1 MRGWWG
7 EYVSPNGSDGFNDYV
22 VFYLIVLIT
31 LTIVPVMIGWWL
43 VVLRHLNRRSE
54 AGIRTGPSRW
64 HVLRYGPMA
73 PLVSA
78 AVFFGGLPS
87 WSVFPTSDPILS
99 SVGLPL
105 MVMTVSGF
113 TAFVISTVL
122 WVATSALERSIAD
135 SK

>member
-1 MRGWWG
+1 VG
-7 EYVSPNGSDGFNDYV
+7 PNGSDGFNDDV

-31 LTIVPVMIGWWL
+31 LAIVPVVIGWWL

-54 AGIRTGPSRW
+54 AGIRTATSRW

-73 PLVSA
+73 PLISA
-78 AVFFGGLPS
+78 AVFLGGLPS
-87 WSVFPTSDPILS
+87 WSFSPTPDPILS

-113 TAFVISTVL
+113 TAFMISTAL
-122 WVATSALERSIAD
+122 WAATSALERSIAD